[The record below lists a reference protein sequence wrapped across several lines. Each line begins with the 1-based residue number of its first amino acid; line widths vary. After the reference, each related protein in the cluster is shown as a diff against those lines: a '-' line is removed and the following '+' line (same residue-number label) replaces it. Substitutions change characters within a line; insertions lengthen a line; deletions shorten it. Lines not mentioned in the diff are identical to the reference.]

1 MKNDVIKSDGQ
12 GGFFDELQGE
22 QLSAVTFV
30 QDYLQL
36 WFDGPGI
43 NVTNPLQVTSGD
55 QCRVSWQPGFRDLLC
70 GQIAK
75 RVWHVEYLR
84 GDALRI
90 TFEDGSSL
98 SISLKSEDY
107 SSPEA
112 FYAHGFRNGGFCA
125 G

>member
-1 MKNDVIKSDGQ
+1 MKNDAMKSDGQ
-12 GGFFDELQGE
+12 GGFFDELRGE

-30 QDYLQL
+30 QNYVQL

-55 QCRVSWQPGFRDLLC
+55 QCLVSGQPGFRDLLC

-75 RVWHVEYLR
+75 KSRRVEYLR
-84 GDALRI
+84 GEAFRI
-90 TFEDGSSL
+90 TFEDGSCV

-112 FYAHGFRNGGFCA
+112 FFAHGFRNGSFCA
-125 G
+125 E